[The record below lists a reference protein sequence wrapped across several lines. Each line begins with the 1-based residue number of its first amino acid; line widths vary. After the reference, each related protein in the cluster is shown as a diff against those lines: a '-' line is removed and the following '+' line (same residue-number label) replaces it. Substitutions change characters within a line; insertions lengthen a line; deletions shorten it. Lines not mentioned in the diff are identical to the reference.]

1 MISRSSVRMIQ
12 FCPSL
17 SRRKTRVRDVSRSW
31 YKFKPADAPAAALP
45 TVRRAPHH
53 PTGNEVNLTPFFMLL
68 LLVPGTSA
76 AAVVQTSKPFVGVQL
91 ERIVRSQPRPEIIH
105 LAIID
110 PKAPGIRF
118 LVTPSN
124 GDPNGALPGDP
135 NLETTRET
143 TLQFIT
149 RRHAQLG
156 INGSFFTFVKHS
168 LDTDNVSLV
177 ISNGH
182 VVSPLDPHRAWVF
195 NITPDHRVQIRKV
208 TASEVGKPDSQLRDA
223 IAGSDLLVEQGK
235 VVAPT
240 GSKFDDSHP
249 PRTAVAVTRDGR
261 LLLMTVDGRQPGFS
275 EGMSLQEVA
284 RFLVAHAAV
293 KALNLDGGGS
303 TTMAIAD
310 PQPRIINF
318 PSDHEP
324 DGHAGEARAVGVNLG
339 VFARPNPDYQPLP
352 PIRTA
357 ASR

>member
-1 MISRSSVRMIQ
+1 M
-12 FCPSL
+12 
-17 SRRKTRVRDVSRSW
+17 
-31 YKFKPADAPAAALP
+31 
-45 TVRRAPHH
+45 
-53 PTGNEVNLTPFFMLL
+53 NLTPFFMLSL
-68 LLVPGTSA
+68 LLAPGMSA
-76 AAVVQTSKPFVGVQL
+76 AAVQTSKPFVGVQL
-91 ERIVRSQPRPEIIH
+91 ERITRSTPRPEIIQ

-124 GDPNGALPGDP
+124 GDPNGPLPGDP

-143 TLQFIT
+143 TLQFVT
-149 RRHAQLG
+149 RQHAQLG
-156 INGSFFTFVKHS
+156 INASFFTFVKHS
-168 LDTDNVSLV
+168 LDTDDVSLV

-182 VVSPLDPHRAWVF
+182 VVSPLDPHRAWVL
-195 NITPDHRVQIRKV
+195 NITPDNRVQIRKV
-208 TASEVGKPDSQLRDA
+208 TASEVGKPDSQLHDA

-284 RFLVAHAAV
+284 RFLVAHGAV
-293 KALNLDGGGS
+293 EALNFDGGGS

-310 PQPRIINF
+310 PRPRIINF
-318 PSDHEP
+318 PSDHKP
-324 DGHAGEARAVGVNLG
+324 DGDAGKARAVGVNLG
-339 VFARPNPDYQPLP
+339 VFARPNPEYQPLT

>member
-1 MISRSSVRMIQ
+1 M
-12 FCPSL
+12 L
-17 SRRKTRVRDVSRSW
+17 S
-31 YKFKPADAPAAALP
+31 
-45 TVRRAPHH
+45 
-53 PTGNEVNLTPFFMLL
+53 LL
-68 LLVPGTSA
+68 LAPGMSA
-76 AAVVQTSKPFVGVQL
+76 AAVQTSKPFVGVQL
-91 ERIVRSQPRPEIIH
+91 ERITRSTPRPEIIQ
-105 LAIID
+105 LATID

-124 GDPNGALPGDP
+124 GNPNGSLPGDS

-143 TLQFIT
+143 TLRFVT
-149 RRHAQLG
+149 RQHAQLG

-168 LDTDNVSLV
+168 LDTDDVSLV
-177 ISNGH
+177 ISDGY
-182 VVSPLDPHRAWVF
+182 VVSPLDPHRAWVL
-195 NITPDHRVQIRKV
+195 NITPDNRVQIRKV
-208 TASEVGKPDSQLRDA
+208 TASEVGKPDSQLHDA

-284 RFLVAHAAV
+284 RFLVAHGAV
-293 KALNLDGGGS
+293 EALNFDGGGS

-310 PQPRIINF
+310 PRPRIINF
-318 PSDHEP
+318 PSDHKP
-324 DGHAGEARAVGVNLG
+324 DGDAGKARAVGVNLG
-339 VFARPNPDYQPLP
+339 VFARPNPEYQPLT